1 MPTWL
6 PITFKMC
13 AYSWGPRVWGDA
25 PLHRG
30 SRAASLTL
38 VLDEHISPWKS
49 AWRGAPGRP
58 RVPWLPARFP
68 SQGAPAPAAAHQ
80 ASRTPGW
87 APIWG
92 WSAACGWP
100 GAGAGT
106 VSWAPPPHHRHSCRL
121 RGLCKVL
128 TSPRA
133 PSPSGTWGGMQKQ
146 LFLLIIWEFNNLLW
160 RGSLGRVRLPWK
172 QDAARHHQHA
182 SVTLSETSFEAGY
195 ASSLTLDGHTFQK
208 IEWNKEI

>member
-106 VSWAPPPHHRHSCRL
+106 VSWAPPPTTATAAGSEASARYLPAHVRRVPVEPGEECR
-121 RGLCKVL
+121 
-128 TSPRA
+128 S
-133 PSPSGTWGGMQKQ
+133 
-146 LFLLIIWEFNNLLW
+146 
-160 RGSLGRVRLPWK
+160 
-172 QDAARHHQHA
+172 
-182 SVTLSETSFEAGY
+182 SFFF
-195 ASSLTLDGHTFQK
+195 S
-208 IEWNKEI
+208 